1 MRVIHFAFLTAM
13 VGVFTAVAADDTT
26 GRLER
31 SIAVLNSINGA
42 KNGHWT
48 EQVAAADCVA
58 VVPGFKKGA
67 AVVGFGYGRGFLSCR
82 RGDEWS
88 APGAVTLETGSLG
101 VQVGGEAIDIVV
113 LFLDAG
119 LRQKLLSGRFAVG
132 TDASAAWGN
141 GKSAHED
148 PNAKVVFFGHTK
160 GMFAGFG
167 LDGAS
172 LSVDDSSNK
181 SLYGKSITNR
191 EVVEGGAETPAAAQ
205 PLTATLSSVT
215 NR

>member
-1 MRVIHFAFLTAM
+1 MRVIHITLITAM
-13 VGVFTAVAADDTT
+13 LAVLTAVAADDTT

-31 SIAVLNSINGA
+31 SVAVLNSMNGA

-58 VVPGFKKGA
+58 VIPGFKKGA

-82 RGDEWS
+82 RSEGWS
-88 APGAVTLETGSLG
+88 APGAVSLETSSLG
-101 VQVGGEAIDIVV
+101 VQIGGETIDIVV

-119 LRQKLLSGRFAVG
+119 LRQKPLSGRFAVG

-141 GKSAHED
+141 EKSAHED

-181 SLYGKSITNR
+181 TLYGKSVTNR
-191 EVVEGGAETPAAAQ
+191 EVVEGETEIPAAAQ
-205 PLTATLSSVT
+205 SLIAALSSV
-215 NR
+215 